1 MSFKSAF
8 SKVIAWLNFGLAL
21 AGIAKFIPIGYLMV
35 LSIWEPIDPT
45 AYEWSL
51 DLISDSHLIVLVWCV
66 ALVIIKVLS
75 GHIIVRPWR
84 HPSVQ

>member
-1 MSFKSAF
+1 MSLKCAF